1 MKKEIFANGNTL
13 VYEESI
19 WTGKRTITINGR
31 TLSKV
36 KRNVY
41 SDGTCDY
48 VIKGSYYTGV
58 TLEGPETYV
67 IYEKL
72 NVLQTILVFLPVV
85 VCAFI
90 GGAIGALFGAIA
102 SLTVASLTRKTN
114 NTLVSFF
121 VCIAATGIALV
132 LWFII
137 AMFVLAGL
145 QPVA

>member
-41 SDGTCDY
+41 SDGSNDY

-132 LWFII
+132 LWFIV